1 MIANGIVALLAMTTS
16 FQDTA
21 SYSDPVLGLA
31 FDHPKAWVVGKKTK
45 DSSRYTVPI
54 PDSTETAEL
63 EVVRTPFHS
72 SKEIW
77 NTIQV
82 RVNEQL
88 KREVVRQYEQ
98 DVLSVPMLFTQVN
111 FTEQGVSKTTLSG
124 LYYTRTPI
132 KLLIRLTAPTA
143 EFEKAQF
150 SFQEALQS
158 LRTMDGS
165 TPTEDDENVPLTVT
179 KNTPK
184 APPQVKVIK
193 TGGKD
198 KTGPVKLV
206 DVPIVVSTKPV
217 VFRVPEGW
225 RTENVEGGKLTLRH
239 DDLSGPITVE
249 FHSTLD
255 SEPAQNA
262 LFKLSSA
269 SLNDF
274 TAINRREDTNNEAN
288 KAGCLI
294 TTVLRIGKSSAGDL
308 AVHES
313 AGVQGNFYFLTSYR
327 QTNVAVLPAERKLI
341 EALLAQVSLQTSE

>member
-1 MIANGIVALLAMTTS
+1 MIAKGLVALLAMAPG

-21 SYSDPVLGLA
+21 SYSDPVLGLS
-31 FDHPKAWVVGKKTK
+31 FDHPKTWVVGKKTK
-45 DSSRYTVPI
+45 DSARYTVPI
-54 PDSTETAEL
+54 PDSTETADL

-88 KREVVRQYEQ
+88 KREVVRQWEQ
-98 DVLSVPMLFTQVN
+98 DVLSVPMLFTLVN
-111 FTEQGVSKTTLSG
+111 YTDQGVSKTTLSG
-124 LYYTRTPI
+124 LYYTRTPV
-132 KLLIRLTAPTA
+132 KLLVRLTAPTA

-150 SFQEALQS
+150 SFQESLQS
-158 LRTMDGS
+158 LRTLDGS
-165 TPTEDDENVPLTVT
+165 TPQEDDENIALTVP
-179 KNTPK
+179 KK
-184 APPQVKVIK
+184 APTEPPKVKVIK

-198 KTGPVKLV
+198 KVDSAKLV
-206 DVPIVVSTKPV
+206 DIPLVVSTKSIT
-217 VFRVPEGW
+217 FKVPEGW
-225 RTENVEGGKLTLRH
+225 RAEGVEDGKFTLH
-239 DDLSGPITVE
+239 HESLSAPIKME

-274 TAINRREDTNNEAN
+274 TAVTKREDKSKEAN

-294 TTVLRIGKSSAGDL
+294 TTVWRIGKSADGDL
-308 AVHES
+308 IVHEA
-313 AGVQGNFYFLTSYR
+313 AGQQGDFYFLASYR
-327 QTNVAVLPAERKLI
+327 LTNAGAFPAERKLI
-341 EALLAQVSLQTSE
+341 ENLLAQVSVQTGE

>member
-1 MIANGIVALLAMTTS
+1 MIAKGLVALLAMTTS

-21 SYSDPVLGLA
+21 SYSDPVLNLA
-31 FDHPKAWVVGKKTK
+31 FEHPKAWTAGKKTK
-45 DSSRYTVPI
+45 DSARYTVPI
-54 PDSTETAEL
+54 PESTETAEL

-98 DVLSVPMLFTQVN
+98 DVLSVPMLFTQVQ

-124 LYYTRTPI
+124 LYYTRTPV
-132 KLLIRLTAPTA
+132 KLLVRLTAPTA

-158 LRTMDGS
+158 LRTLDGS
-165 TPTEDDENVPLTVT
+165 TPTEDDENVALTV
-179 KNTPK
+179 PK
-184 APPQVKVIK
+184 SQPKEPPKVKVIK
-193 TGGKD
+193 TPGKD
-198 KTGPVKLV
+198 KPVDVKLV
-206 DVPIVVSTKPV
+206 DVPLTVSTKPI

-225 RTENVEGGKLTLRH
+225 RTENVDGGKLTLRH

-274 TAINRREDTNNEAN
+274 SAVNRREDTNNVAN
-288 KAGCLI
+288 KAGCSI
-294 TTVLRIGKSSAGDL
+294 TTVWRIGKSSNGDL

-327 QTNVAVLPAERKLI
+327 QTNAASLAAERKLI
-341 EALLAQVSLQTSE
+341 EALLSQVSLQAGE